1 MNPLR
6 HLAHRAFPSA
16 IVAVTALAPL
26 FSHATDISQATGE
39 VYVEVIRLK
48 DPRKIPGL
56 TLSEVPTSV
65 ESVPTPSG
73 PPKQIAR
80 FRGTSKNV
88 KGGNILYTI
97 EGQLRMAPISEND
110 GSFEI
115 MVPLSGR
122 EQIVRLRSIDDYG
135 KVYDDAIR
143 VRSEQT
149 EEKKIGK
156 RWNFDIGAGFSYL
169 DYNEK
174 FRNIE
179 FDVTELGLTV
189 KAGVNYIM
197 NKTIE
202 IGGNAFMTAY
212 PLGLSLEQ
220 VTKST
225 TTGEVTSRSS
235 NISEA
240 RWYGINGRIGA
251 RLPFKSPRASYHFM
265 SGWYVWGMIVP
276 AASPTSTYGVQYLGG
291 PQFFLTG
298 RFQTKKKRAWATY
311 LKFAT
316 IQDEGFLSATNRELA
331 IGGAY
336 QISKPTEGYRRWML
350 TFDVA
355 HAKFAKENPP
365 QSFSLLS
372 ASLGISTNL

>member
-1 MNPLR
+1 MILKPSLL
-6 HLAHRAFPSA
+6 HCALPSLLLATSALLPSLARAS
-16 IVAVTALAPL
+16 
-26 FSHATDISQATGE
+26 DMSQATGE

-48 DPRKIPGL
+48 DPNKIPGL
-56 TLSEVPTSV
+56 TLSEVPLSV
-65 ESVPTPSG
+65 ESVPTASG
-73 PPKQIAR
+73 PPKQMAR
-80 FRGTSKNV
+80 FRGVSKNV

-97 EGQLRMAPISEND
+97 EGRLRAAPISVKD

-115 MVPLSGR
+115 QVPLSGR

-149 EEKKIGK
+149 DQKKIGK
-156 RWNFDIGAGFSYL
+156 RWNFDIGAAISYL
-169 DYNEK
+169 DYHED
-174 FRNIE
+174 FRNLD

-197 NKTIE
+197 NKNFE
-202 IGGNAFMTAY
+202 IGGNTFVTAY
-212 PLGLSLEQ
+212 PVGLNLTQS
-220 VTKST
+220 TTST
-225 TTGEVTSRSS
+225 TTGAVTTSEGA
-235 NISEA
+235 ISEA
-240 RWYGINGRIGA
+240 RWFGINGRLGY
-251 RLPFKSPRASYHFM
+251 RLPIKSSKASFHLM
-265 SGWYVWGMIVP
+265 TGWYVWGMFVP
-276 AASPTSTYGVQYLGG
+276 ATSPTATYGVQYLGG

-298 RFQTKKKRAWATY
+298 RFQTKKKRAYAAY

-316 IQDEGFLSATNRELA
+316 IQDQGFLSAVNRELA

-336 QISKPTEGYRRWML
+336 QLSKPNEGYRRWML

-355 HAKFAKENPP
+355 HAKFSKPNQA
-365 QSFSLLS
+365 FSLLS